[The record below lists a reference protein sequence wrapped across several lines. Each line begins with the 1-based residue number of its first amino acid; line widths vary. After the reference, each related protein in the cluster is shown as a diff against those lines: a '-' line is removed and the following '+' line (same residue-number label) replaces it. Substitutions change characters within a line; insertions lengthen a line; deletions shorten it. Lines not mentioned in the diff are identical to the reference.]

1 MARAE
6 DEAHRPRNAEVVGIA
21 KAADRDEFASKK
33 AEMKS
38 LAITVQWDD
47 LDPARTGVDEY
58 ILEKGGMG

>member
-1 MARAE
+1 M
-6 DEAHRPRNAEVVGIA
+6 VGIA

-33 AEMKS
+33 AAMKS